1 MDAVSPFSRCPKF
14 PQKEKMLSIIIPVY
28 NRKDLITETLD
39 SILNQTRTDWECVV
53 VDDGSCDGS
62 DRTVEEYARKDSR
75 IRFFRRPGNVAKG
88 QSGCRNYG
96 LLQARGEYIHFF
108 DSDDLLAPD
117 FIETFLP
124 PLENDPELDFVNFRF
139 LRFEKDPKR
148 VLRTSPKK
156 PAGLSFVEAVA
167 GLQMALGTQS
177 FLWRKSLLGRVPEK
191 WREDLMFGEDQEYYF
206 RLLHEARKGVSFD
219 EPILFYYR
227 RNRGGICYRLKY
239 DKRILADS
247 YAMYKSKVET
257 ALRYGDGPRV
267 HAALAAYI
275 RKQMRLSLRFGDLEY
290 LARFVQLSETLNL
303 PPEEEKRIAWMRR
316 HPFLGICRY
325 RTFFLLGKL
334 FSRIKKGSRK

>member
-1 MDAVSPFSRCPKF
+1 MDAVSPFFALPEV
-14 PQKEKMLSIIIPVY
+14 PAKEKMLSIIIPVY

-53 VDDGSCDGS
+53 VDDGSDDGS
-62 DRTVEEYARKDSR
+62 EQIVGDYARKDSR
-75 IRFFRRPGNVAKG
+75 IRLFRRPENFAKG
-88 QSGCRNYG
+88 QSGSRNYG

-108 DSDDLLAPD
+108 DSDDLLGPE

-124 PLENDPELDFVNFRF
+124 PLEEDPELDFVNFRF
-139 LRFEKDPKR
+139 LRFETSPQR
-148 VLRTSPKK
+148 VLRTSPRK
-156 PAGLSFVEAVA
+156 PPDLSFVEAVA

-177 FLWRKSLLGRVPEK
+177 FLWRKSFLDRVPEK

-227 RNRGGICYRLKY
+227 RNRSGICYRLKY

-290 LARFVQLSETLNL
+290 LARFVRLSEALNL
-303 PPEEEKRIAWMRR
+303 PPKEKKRIAWMRR

-334 FSRIKKGSRK
+334 FSQTGKDSKK